1 MSLQLTPKQAQFVVE
16 YLKDLNATQA
26 AVRAGFSEHTATV
39 QGSQLLA
46 KPHIRAAIDA
56 AKAGRVE
63 RTKIDAD
70 YVLAGIQRVTERCE
84 QAVPVID
91 ELGTPTGEYRF
102 EASNALRGYE
112 LLGKHLAMFKD
123 RIEISD
129 LREKSEADLEAEDLA
144 LAAKLVPDVAD
155 LV

>member
-1 MSLQLTPKQAQFVVE
+1 VSVLTPKQEQFVVE

-26 AVRAGFSEHTATV
+26 AARAGYSEHSAKDL
-39 QGSQLLA
+39 GGQLLA
-46 KPHIRAAIDA
+46 NPKVRAAIDA

-84 QAVPVID
+84 QAEPVYD
-91 ELGTPTGEYRF
+91 AEGRATGEYRF
-102 EASNALRGYE
+102 EAGNALRGYE

-123 RIEISD
+123 RLEISD
-129 LREKSEADLEAEDLA
+129 LREKSEAELEAEDQELA
-144 LAAKLVPDVAD
+144 QQLAKDASD